1 MKKILFAIALMA
13 FGTTVSSAQSAAPA
27 KAEKTEKQ
35 AKGKKAK
42 KGKAQGASAEKTTY
56 ECPMKC
62 EAATDHA
69 GKCGKCGMDLVAVKP
84 KK

>member
-1 MKKILFAIALMA
+1 MKKFLMAIALIA
-13 FGTTVSSAQSAAPA
+13 FGATVSFAQNAPT
-27 KAEKTEKQ
+27 AETTKTVKM
-35 AKGKKAK
+35 KKKAK
-42 KGKAQGASAEKTTY
+42 GSKKNSKEAAKMTY

-62 EAATDHA
+62 EPASDHA

>member
-1 MKKILFAIALMA
+1 MKKFLLAIALMA
-13 FGTTVSSAQSAAPA
+13 FGTTVSFAQNAPA
-27 KAEKTEKQ
+27 ATAEKTVKT
-35 AKGKKAK
+35 KKAK
-42 KGKAQGASAEKTTY
+42 KAKSTAATLY

-62 EAATDHA
+62 EPATANA